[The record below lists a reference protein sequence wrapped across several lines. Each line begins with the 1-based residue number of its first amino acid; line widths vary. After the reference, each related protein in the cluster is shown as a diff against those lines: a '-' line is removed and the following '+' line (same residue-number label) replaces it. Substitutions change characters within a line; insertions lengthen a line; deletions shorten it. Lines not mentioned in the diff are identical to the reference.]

1 MMTDTEGKTVSNDMN
16 DTPEKKGFNHQ
27 GRNKPIYK
35 YLIRSKVWTG
45 KGNQDFN
52 YQVND
57 LNELDK
63 KFVKGLDNDSGFI
76 KIDQC
81 ENKGEIFNVQVKEG
95 WELVKSQFRLQG
107 SKDWQENKHKIQGL
121 GKYKMT
127 FVKVTQNWAKKIMVS
142 FTTKNQSG
150 NNSIKTI
157 HFKNP
162 KELDKLFDQAI
173 LDNKD
178 TFEFNEFNIIVK
190 DGWNI
195 SRIDYVER
203 NKNSKKESS
212 SNTNNT
218 FKALEDLESQDNSLN
233 QDNSQNQESQ
243 HLKKESEELNE
254 TIVLDEQKKIND
266 GNHISEEEYPSLHIN
281 DDDSEELNFVEID
294 TSEKKCLN
302 FKEAVSK
309 SPTSEISD
317 SKTIDNQNDLEER
330 MNQISKLIKHYSDS
344 NSKNSKIDNF
354 LSKGLESMI
363 ASFDAVL
370 PSVNN

>member
-1 MMTDTEGKTVSNDMN
+1 MSDTDGKTVSNDMN
-16 DTPEKKGFNHQ
+16 DSTEKKGFNHQ

-63 KFVKGLDNDSGFI
+63 KFVKGLDIDSGFI

-95 WELVKSQFRLQG
+95 WELIKSYYRLPG

-127 FVKVTQNWAKKIMVS
+127 FVKVTQTWAKKIMVS

-173 LDNKD
+173 LDKKD

-190 DGWNI
+190 EGWNI

-212 SNTNNT
+212 TTSNNT
-218 FKALEDLESQDNSLN
+218 FEPLENLEEDDSQ
-233 QDNSQNQESQ
+233 
-243 HLKKESEELNE
+243 KKESPEL
-254 TIVLDEQKKIND
+254 KRK
-266 GNHISEEEYPSLHIN
+266 
-281 DDDSEELNFVEID
+281 
-294 TSEKKCLN
+294 
-302 FKEAVSK
+302 
-309 SPTSEISD
+309 
-317 SKTIDNQNDLEER
+317 
-330 MNQISKLIKHYSDS
+330 
-344 NSKNSKIDNF
+344 
-354 LSKGLESMI
+354 
-363 ASFDAVL
+363 
-370 PSVNN
+370 